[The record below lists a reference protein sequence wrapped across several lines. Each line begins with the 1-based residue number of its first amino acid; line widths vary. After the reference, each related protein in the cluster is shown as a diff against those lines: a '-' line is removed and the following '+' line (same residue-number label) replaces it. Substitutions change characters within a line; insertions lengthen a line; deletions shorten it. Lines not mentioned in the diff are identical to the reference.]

1 MLNKLTFW
9 LPVRFPQIE
18 LGELDQV
25 MKRDPC
31 IFLPPAEGDYPLSL
45 LVSRCWCCLLDVLGL
60 AFRIL
65 GENSTCC

>member
-31 IFLPPAEGDYPLSL
+31 IFLPPAEGDYQV
-45 LVSRCWCCLLDVLGL
+45 LVLVCES
-60 AFRIL
+60 
-65 GENSTCC
+65 